1 MTARIYRHP
10 TSSAGLRHR
19 PPVHQRESMTGDPY
33 RLDDGIPV
41 LSERL
46 HKIDTE
52 ALPGGQGLAI
62 GATALPKRPGLSAHC
77 CGRADCDDHYCP
89 GHPCGATAQLNQELA
104 AHRERARRAINAKP
118 VPIGPT
124 LGQAMFASGCV
135 AIAILA
141 VAVSFLPGFALKALS
156 FLGGLFGAPAA

>member
-1 MTARIYRHP
+1 MSARLHNHP
-10 TSSAGLRHR
+10 NASLRQR
-19 PPVHQRESMTGDPY
+19 PPVHQRESLTGDPY

-41 LSERL
+41 LTERL

-62 GATALPKRPGLSAHC
+62 GATALPR
-77 CGRADCDDHYCP
+77 
-89 GHPCGATAQLNQELA
+89 QESD

-118 VPIGPT
+118 EPMGPT

-141 VAVSFLPGFALKALS
+141 LAVAYLPGFALKALA
-156 FLGGLFGAPAA
+156 FLGGLFGATAA